1 MHADSALRRKKGIRS
16 PQPSSL
22 ALKNICCF
30 IYFTPVSM
38 GIGINQTSCQTALL
52 LIHTSIQLSPLS
64 SRLLAVPQRVLTIK
78 KHRLHISSL
87 QQHLFPYFRKESLF
101 SLKAGS
107 ADSGILISD
116 FDLPASKV
124 FFCSECASAI
134 RQ

>member
-52 LIHTSIQLSPLS
+52 LIDEWMYVSSPPSIE
-64 SRLLAVPQRVLTIK
+64 I
-78 KHRLHISSL
+78 
-87 QQHLFPYFRKESLF
+87 
-101 SLKAGS
+101 LK
-107 ADSGILISD
+107 
-116 FDLPASKV
+116 
-124 FFCSECASAI
+124 
-134 RQ
+134 